1 MTTGSQPHGARS
13 PRFNCVQMIERM
25 SLVAAVAK
33 KMMIIMM
40 MMMMMMMMTIM
51 MTMMQ
56 IDSYSAFY
64 DNGHMSQTE
73 LHDVLTAQNISTLYL
88 VGLATDYCVFY
99 TAMDASSLGL
109 DSSFALCR

>member
-1 MTTGSQPHGARS
+1 M
-13 PRFNCVQMIERM
+13 
-25 SLVAAVAK
+25 
-33 KMMIIMM
+33 MM
-40 MMMMMMMMTIM
+40 MMMMMMMMTMM

-109 DSSFALCR
+109 ESSFALCTVCAIKYC